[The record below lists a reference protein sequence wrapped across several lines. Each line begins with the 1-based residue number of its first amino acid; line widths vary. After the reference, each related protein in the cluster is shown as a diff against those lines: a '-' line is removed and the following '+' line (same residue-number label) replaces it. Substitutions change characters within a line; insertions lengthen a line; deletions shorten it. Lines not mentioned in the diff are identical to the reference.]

1 MSVASPELAE
11 LNPDAAGLQT
21 AIKSDVFLDQIGID
35 QYIVAKHYMTNQ
47 TIIIKRSSGETF
59 VVTWAS

>member
-21 AIKSDVFLDQIGID
+21 AIKSDVFLGTIGID
-35 QYIVAKHYMTNQ
+35 QYIVAKHNMEN
-47 TIIIKRSSGETF
+47 
-59 VVTWAS
+59 

>member
-21 AIKSDVFLDQIGID
+21 AIKSDVFLGKIGND
-35 QYIVAKHYMTNQ
+35 QYIVAKHVMANQ
-47 TIIIKRSSGETF
+47 TYIM
-59 VVTWAS
+59 